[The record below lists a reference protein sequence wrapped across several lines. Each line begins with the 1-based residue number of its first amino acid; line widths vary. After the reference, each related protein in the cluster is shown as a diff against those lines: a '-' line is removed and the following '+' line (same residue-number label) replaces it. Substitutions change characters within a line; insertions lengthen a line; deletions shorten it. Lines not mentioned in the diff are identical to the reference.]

1 MAVSDG
7 SKLPKGCERPDL
19 EAAAWLIE
27 HDRGLT
33 AARQDEFL
41 QWLAADPKHQKWYA
55 RHRQTWKEFNLLA
68 QWRPEHSA
76 DPNPD
81 LLARPRIGRRLVWM
95 WSGSLAAAASL
106 ALAWVLRPARVEEPK
121 EKFPVEIV
129 AAAYEHRVL
138 EDGSAVDLNRG
149 ARLTVQFTPGERRVA
164 LLRGEA
170 QFTVAKNPGRPFI
183 VRAGGVDVRA
193 VGTAFNVRLNAGAV
207 EVLVTEGKVQLDR
220 SPKSPASGEP
230 AGSGGAT
237 GVVVAAVSP
246 LPVLIAGQ
254 RTVISLKASAPEAR
268 VVAATAEDM
277 NRLLAWQPQLLDFNS
292 TPLSDVVAEF
302 NRRNRTQLILADD
315 ELRSLPIVASFRS
328 DNLDGFVRL
337 LEVTAAVRVER
348 QGAERIV
355 LRKSR

>member
-1 MAVSDG
+1 MSDE
-7 SKLPKGCERPDL
+7 SKLPKGRERADL

-41 QWLAADPKHQKWYA
+41 QWLAADPKHQEWYA
-55 RHRQTWKEFNLLA
+55 RHRQTWKDFNLLA

-81 LLARPRIGRRLVWM
+81 LLARPRRRHPLVWV
-95 WSGSLAAAASL
+95 WSGALAAAAAL
-106 ALAWVLRPARVEEPK
+106 VLAWVVRPSRVVEPRGI
-121 EKFPVEIV
+121 FPVEIV
-129 AAAYEHRVL
+129 AVAYEHRVL

-149 ARLTVQFTPGERRVA
+149 ARLIVQFTPGERRVA

-193 VGTAFNVRLNAGAV
+193 VGTAFSVRLDAGAV

-220 SPKSPASGEP
+220 STKLSPTGNTVANGAAP
-230 AGSGGAT
+230 AVISAAT
-237 GVVVAAVSP
+237 PPP
-246 LPVLIAGQ
+246 LPALIAGQ
-254 RTVISLKASAPEAR
+254 RTVVSFAANAPEAR
-268 VVAATAEDM
+268 VVAASAEDM
-277 NRLLAWQPQLLDFNS
+277 SRLLAWQPQLLDFNS
-292 TPLSDVVAEF
+292 TPLSEVVAEF
-302 NRRNRTQLILADD
+302 NRRNPTQLTVADD

-337 LEVTAAVRVER
+337 LEVTADVRVER
-348 QGAERIV
+348 QGADRIV
-355 LRKSR
+355 IRKTR